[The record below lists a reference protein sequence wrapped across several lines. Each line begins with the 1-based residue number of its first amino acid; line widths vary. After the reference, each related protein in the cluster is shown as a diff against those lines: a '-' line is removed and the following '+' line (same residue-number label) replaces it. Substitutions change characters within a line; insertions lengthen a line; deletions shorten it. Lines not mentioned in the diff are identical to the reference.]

1 MARLKSHPVF
11 TITVSLLLAVAL
23 GAAVLLYLSLG
34 KVSAAAREVEQKA
47 QTLSDYTRRTP
58 FPSQENLDAV
68 TAEVARA
75 RELLATMQAALK
87 GRGEHAARVQNAA
100 LPVGPTEAYFDV
112 ANFVEAMRA
121 AATEAEITIPAG
133 TRFGFSSH
141 ASTGPER
148 EIIPQ
153 VHRQRLVAEYLLKT
167 LFAAAPQE
175 LVSLQRNR
183 PVAPGKTAQVAP
195 TPSRAS
201 SATRTATGPES
212 DFFDIDSRM
221 TAAVPG
227 FVETTAFKVSFIGY
241 SSALRKFLNEI
252 ASFDLPLVVRSVEVE
267 SVANKQETSRRPTS
281 AANALGALFG
291 TTTTAPAADTVKP
304 IVEQVRSRFTVTI
317 EYINMVEA
325 ASDDTQPTP

>member
-23 GAAVLLYLSLG
+23 GAAVLLYLNLG
-34 KVSAAAREVEQKA
+34 KVSAAAREVEQKG
-47 QTLSDYTRRTP
+47 QTLSDYTKRTP

-75 RELLATMQAALK
+75 RELLAAMQAALK

-112 ANFVEAMRA
+112 ANFVEAMRT

-195 TPSRAS
+195 TSKGKT
-201 SATRTATGPES
+201 SAATGPES

-267 SVANKQETSRRPTS
+267 SVANKQETSRRPAS

-291 TTTTAPAADTVKP
+291 TTTTTAPAADTVKP

>member
-47 QTLSDYTRRTP
+47 QTLSGYTQRAP
-58 FPSQENLDAV
+58 FPSQANLDAV

-87 GRGEHAARVQNAA
+87 GRGEYAARVQNAA

-112 ANFVEAMRA
+112 ANFVEAMRT

-183 PVAPGKTAQVAP
+183 PVAPGKTVQVAP
-195 TPSRAS
+195 TSKGKT
-201 SATRTATGPES
+201 SAATGPES
-212 DFFDIDSRM
+212 DFFDLDPRM

-267 SVANKQETSRRPTS
+267 SVSGTQQSKEKSPAS

-291 TTTTAPAADTVKP
+291 TTTTTAPAADTVKP

-325 ASDDTQPTP
+325 ASDDTQPTS